1 MRRFPIPFF
10 LCVCVC
16 LPPPPPPP
24 PPSVAHHRLFFSFF
38 FCWGKKREKK
48 CFEKNVSKERE
59 ETHKNLCTYYTLS
72 LSLSRRHTEICRA
85 LLGRRTL
92 LLRLT
97 PVPKAARAFENTTQR
112 PSSDPTHERDD
123 DDDDDAPERRFTN
136 DDAFVSGT
144 TTTTVRRVPT
154 KVVAKRRHAFRRDD
168 VLHRL

>member
-1 MRRFPIPFF
+1 MRQ
-10 LCVCVC
+10 
-16 LPPPPPPP
+16 
-24 PPSVAHHRLFFSFF
+24 
-38 FCWGKKREKK
+38 K
-48 CFEKNVSKERE
+48 KNVFSKERE
-59 ETHKNLCTYYTLS
+59 ETHKKKPVYVLYS
-72 LSLSRRHTEICRA
+72 LSLARARRHTEEICQSA

-92 LLRLT
+92 GLRLT
-97 PVPKAARAFENTTQR
+97 PPVPKKAAKSAFENTTQR

-144 TTTTVRRVPT
+144 TTTTTVRRVPT